1 MPRDNNVPSQFKRE
15 LTMTEDEEMVLVEMG
30 QFFIENGWINE
41 ESQDAFD
48 SLIDKI
54 CEPAPFDYV

>member
-48 SLIDKI
+48 SLVDKI
-54 CEPAPFDYV
+54 CEPSPFDYV

>member
-54 CEPAPFDYV
+54 CEPSPFDYV

>member
-15 LTMTEDEEMVLVEMG
+15 LTMTEDEEMVLVEMS

-54 CEPAPFDYV
+54 CEPSPFDYV

>member
-15 LTMTEDEEMVLVEMG
+15 LTMTEDEEMVLVEMS

-48 SLIDKI
+48 SLIDKV
-54 CEPAPFDYV
+54 CEPSPFDYV

>member
-15 LTMTEDEEMVLVEMG
+15 LTMTEDEEMVLVEMC

-41 ESQDAFD
+41 ESEEAFD
-48 SLIDKI
+48 SLTDKV
-54 CEPAPFDYV
+54 CEPSPFDYV

>member
-48 SLIDKI
+48 SLIDKV
-54 CEPAPFDYV
+54 CEPSPFDYV